1 MNTKRLTNWFGSLH
15 WLLSFSLIV
24 AAIVAASILFLEPLL
39 RQVPLLPD
47 TGAAWYYWK
56 LPDPTWLTRA
66 SAWSGYLLH
75 QLFLWAVIA
84 WAQRNR
90 HLLADRNRLHAIN
103 YIALGGTLAFVALH
117 YAQTAFFY
125 DGLAQDVSVFSSQAS
140 VVMLLV
146 IVLIIEA
153 PRRGLIM
160 GRGKAQFFKNIR
172 PIFIR
177 YHGYYFAWA
186 ITYTFWFH
194 PMETTFGHLLGFFY
208 TFMLFIQAG
217 FIFTRVHTNRYWTIL
232 LEVGVLV
239 HGVSVALI
247 AGQEFWPMF
256 AFGFA
261 LMFVLTQMYGIDLS
275 RFWLNSLW
283 LVFFL
288 LLVLVYNQRGW
299 ANIHEIFRIPII
311 DYVLVLVLAGIV
323 ALVMRLRAKPTS

>member
-1 MNTKRLTNWFGSLH
+1 MTTRLVSNWYKTPP
-15 WLLSFSLIV
+15 WLFSLCLIL
-24 AAIVAASILFLEPLL
+24 AAVITASILFLEPLL
-39 RQVPLLPD
+39 RQIPLLPD
-47 TGAAWYYWK
+47 AGAAWYYWQ
-56 LPDPTWLTRA
+56 LPEPTWLTRA
-66 SAWSGYLLH
+66 SAWGGYLLH
-75 QLFLWAVIA
+75 QLFIWSVIV
-84 WAQRNR
+84 WAQRHRNA
-90 HLLADRNRLHAIN
+90 LADRHRLHAIN

-117 YAQTAFFY
+117 YLQTALFY

-146 IVLIIEA
+146 VVLIIET

-160 GRGKAQFFKNIR
+160 GRGKSRFTNIR
-172 PIFIR
+172 PILIR

-217 FIFTRVHTNRYWTIL
+217 FIFTRVHTNRYWTLL

-261 LMFVLTQMYGIDLS
+261 LIFMLTQMYGIDLN
-275 RFWLNSLW
+275 RFWRISLW
-283 LVFFL
+283 LLFL
-288 LLVLVYNQRGW
+288 LLLGLVYSQRGW
-299 ANIHEIFRIPII
+299 QYSSEILRIPVI
-311 DYVLVLVLAGIV
+311 DYVLVFILAAMIN
-323 ALVMRLRAKPTS
+323 LFSKRRLKPS